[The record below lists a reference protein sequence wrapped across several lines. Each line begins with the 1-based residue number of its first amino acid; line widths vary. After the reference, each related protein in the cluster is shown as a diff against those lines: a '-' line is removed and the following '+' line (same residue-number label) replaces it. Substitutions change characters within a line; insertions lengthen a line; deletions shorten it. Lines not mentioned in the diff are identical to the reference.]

1 MTLNKII
8 KFPTWALLNWYE
20 KNKRDLPWRK
30 TKDPYKIWLSEV
42 MLQQTQVRT
51 VIPYYQRW
59 LERLPTIQDIA
70 VASEHKVLK
79 LWEGLGY
86 YNRCHNFQK
95 AAQLVCMQY
104 NGKVPD
110 QPEPFLKLPGVGPY
124 ILSAV
129 MSIAFKRVLPV
140 VDGNVLRV
148 VSRYIEL
155 WDDIRKSATQKKVY
169 QMLLDLICKNN
180 PGDFNQAVMELG
192 ALVCTPKNP
201 TCLSCPLKKTCQ
213 AKEKGSVGS
222 LPVRTRKKKIPLY
235 KVALA
240 VILKNDKFL
249 IQKRPTSGH
258 LAGMWEFPGGKL
270 EADEST
276 EQAVTRECHEELDV
290 SVKIIRKLKKVKHA
304 YTHFKIELNIFICRL
319 SSSTVKARQNQPIR
333 WIGLDEMNQYPFP
346 AANYKFFKELVAVLE
361 KVTLETSAGNRH
373 TGKIFYSERTKK

>member
-1 MTLNKII
+1 MINGKII
-8 KFPTWALLNWYE
+8 KFPTRALLNWYE

-30 TKDPYKIWLSEV
+30 TGQPYKIWLSEV
-42 MLQQTQVRT
+42 MLQQTQVKT

-59 LERLPTIQDIA
+59 LEKIPTIQDLAI
-70 VASEHKVLK
+70 ASEHKVLK

-95 AAQLVCMQY
+95 AAQLVCSEY
-104 NGKVPD
+104 SGEVPD
-110 QPEPFLKLPGVGPY
+110 HPDLFLKLPGVGPY

-148 VSRYIEL
+148 VTRYIEL
-155 WDDIRKSATQKKVY
+155 WDDISKSTTRKKVY
-169 QMLLDLICKNN
+169 QMLLDLIPEKN

-201 TCLSCPLKKTCQ
+201 TCSNCPLEKTCQ
-213 AKEKGSVGS
+213 AKEKESVES
-222 LPVRTRKKKIPLY
+222 LPFRTRKKKIPLHR
-235 KVALA
+235 VALA

-249 IQKRPTSGH
+249 IQKRPTTGH

-270 EADEST
+270 EADELA
-276 EQAVTRECHEELDV
+276 EQAVTRECREELDI
-290 SVKIIRKLKKVKHA
+290 SVKIIQKLKKVKHA

-319 SSSTVKARQNQPIR
+319 SSSTVQARQSQPIR

-346 AANYKFFKELVAVLE
+346 AANYKFFKELEAVLE
-361 KVTLETSAGNRH
+361 KETKGYIRL
-373 TGKIFYSERTKK
+373 